1 MKIKTPDQIITMID
15 KINKIKKR
23 ADNLWT
29 DVDRLLDE
37 LDLLELLGDEK
48 TADNLQWDL
57 GVSRNSLDH
66 LSYSLETVVDAIKS
80 KES

>member
-1 MKIKTPDQIITMID
+1 MID

-66 LSYSLETVVDAIKS
+66 LSFSLETVVDAIKS